1 MSDFNKELKSINDEM
16 DTLELKLFKLE
27 FEIKY
32 NKLVMK
38 KLEIKKRRLL
48 SSYKI

>member
-1 MSDFNKELKSINDEM
+1 MSDFNKELKSINDEI

-27 FEIKY
+27 FELKY

>member
-1 MSDFNKELKSINDEM
+1 MTDFNKELKSINDEM

>member
-27 FEIKY
+27 FEMKY

-48 SSYKI
+48 SSYKV

>member
-27 FEIKY
+27 FEMKY